1 MVSVGQLARQFNV
14 PNELANLYE
23 FANSLDLRCF
33 THNRV
38 QHATDDELANAHGLA
53 SWMAERG
60 LVKRGATI
68 SSSQFDAAIE
78 LRSGVRALIACDPAD
93 RPKNARVWRALNKI
107 LQHFPVI
114 AQANHRGEMGL
125 QSVRNDVLGGLSTI
139 VTELYSASK
148 DGSLDRLKMCAA
160 QECRRVFFDRSKP
173 SSRRWCLSTL
183 CGNRMK
189 TRTYRERHK
198 NIVLP

>member
-1 MVSVGQLARQFNV
+1 MVSVGQLARQFKV

-23 FANSLDLRCF
+23 FTNSLDLRCF

-38 QHATDDELANAHGLA
+38 QHATGDELANAQGLA

-60 LVKRGATI
+60 FIKPGATI
-68 SSSQFDAAIE
+68 SSSLFDTAIQ
-78 LRSGVRALIACDPAD
+78 LRSGVRALIACDPAE
-93 RPKNARVWRALNKI
+93 RPKNMGVWRSLNKT
-107 LQHFPVI
+107 LQLFPVV

-125 QSVRNDVLGGLSTI
+125 QSVRNDALGGLTTI
-139 VTELYSASK
+139 VAELYSASK

-160 QECRRVFFDRSKP
+160 EECQRVFFDRSKP
-173 SSRRWCLSTL
+173 GSRRWCLSTL

-198 NIVLP
+198 NIV